1 MSEGDSSHALQAPLS
16 IERENNAVATLVS
29 YVGLVGDY
37 VRTCLEVSLRAVAER
52 ARKWSTYR
60 ASIARI
66 SVARKVAFLVPRWCL
81 QGASG
86 LKDSSISTIGVMPK
100 CGLTGVEPP
109 ALNG

>member
-66 SVARKVAFLVPRWCL
+66 SVAYNGAFLVPRWCL
-81 QGASG
+81 QGVSG
-86 LKDSSISTIGVMPK
+86 
-100 CGLTGVEPP
+100 
-109 ALNG
+109 

>member
-1 MSEGDSSHALQAPLS
+1 MQRYSSHSPVVTWVTNHSSEGDSSHALQAPLS

-81 QGASG
+81 QGVSG
-86 LKDSSISTIGVMPK
+86 
-100 CGLTGVEPP
+100 
-109 ALNG
+109 